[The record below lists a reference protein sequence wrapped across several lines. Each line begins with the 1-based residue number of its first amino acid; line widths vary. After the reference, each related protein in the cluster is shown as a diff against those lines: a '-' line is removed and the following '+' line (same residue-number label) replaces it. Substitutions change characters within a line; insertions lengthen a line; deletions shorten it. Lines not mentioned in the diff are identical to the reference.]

1 MFQTWID
8 KLFGP
13 SVQGAKT
20 EITAVT
26 MATLNVVNMWLCSF
40 GVICL
45 PDAVL
50 NNINYVLGAALTI
63 FVGSRLNRVVAAA
76 TVAATA
82 PAVILTAP
90 VPPSN
95 VTPIQGGAAT

>member
-45 PDAVL
+45 PDNIL
-50 NNINYVLGAALTI
+50 SNINYVLGAAMAMFLGARI
-63 FVGSRLNRVVAAA
+63 NRVETAA

-95 VTPIQGGAAT
+95 VTPIAGA